1 MTVKKPSF
9 PSTVRKYPS
18 QADKPHRKKEH
29 STKRRSP
36 GMPANENLKEIK
48 DQIKAKYLENK
59 FRKERLKKAKAAVR
73 GSEAEKM
80 FEI

>member
-1 MTVKKPSF
+1 
-9 PSTVRKYPS
+9 
-18 QADKPHRKKEH
+18 
-29 STKRRSP
+29 
-36 GMPANENLKEIK
+36 MPANENLKEIK